1 MTMTWR
7 ERFEFVYALTFGS
20 AMGLLCGYGLSAVF
34 LLAITGCDSFR
45 NKVEK
50 QTIRVERRDS
60 SGKPIKIGFVASD
73 KPVKVPVKYETEDGQ
88 YNVEIVDINGYDVSP
103 PPLPQETKKP

>member
-1 MTMTWR
+1 MNSRWSRNENR
-7 ERFEFVYALTFGS
+7 EGFFATL
-20 AMGLLCGYGLSAVF
+20 AMFFHVAWISLF
-34 LLAITGCDSFR
+34 LVGCDSFR

-60 SGKPIKIGFVASD
+60 AGRPIKIGFIASD

-88 YNVEIVDINGYDVSP
+88 FNVEVVDVNGFDVSP
-103 PPLPQETKKP
+103 PPLTQKP